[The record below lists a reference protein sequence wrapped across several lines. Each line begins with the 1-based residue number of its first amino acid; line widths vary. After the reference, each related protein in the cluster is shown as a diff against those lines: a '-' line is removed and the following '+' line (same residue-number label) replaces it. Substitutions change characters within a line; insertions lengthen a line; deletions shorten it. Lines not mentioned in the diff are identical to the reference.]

1 VSLLLT
7 LSALVVA
14 VLDVAAAELDC
25 SPSVLDDVLAAS
37 DEDDELLLS
46 LADEDDTIS
55 RLLLELAE
63 LSELEEELVSGTL
76 VEASAA
82 KLCTGFNCKPT
93 HKDIVVI
100 KPNVQ
105 NFPVLYIL

>member
-1 VSLLLT
+1 VSLFLT
-7 LSALVVA
+7 FSALVAA
-14 VLDVAAAELDC
+14 VLDAAAELDC
-25 SPSVLDDVLAAS
+25 SPSILDDVLAAS
-37 DEDDELLLS
+37 EEDEELLLS
-46 LADEDDTIS
+46 LADEDDAIS

-63 LSELEEELVSGTL
+63 LSVLEDELVPGTL

-105 NFPVLYIL
+105 NFPALYIL

>member
-1 VSLLLT
+1 MSLFLT

-37 DEDDELLLS
+37 EEDEELLLS
-46 LADEDDTIS
+46 LADEDDAIS

-63 LSELEEELVSGTL
+63 LSVLEEELVSGTF
-76 VEASAA
+76 VEVSAA

-105 NFPVLYIL
+105 NFPALYIL

>member
-1 VSLLLT
+1 MSLFLT

-14 VLDVAAAELDC
+14 VLDVTAAELDC

-37 DEDDELLLS
+37 EEDEELLLS
-46 LADEDDTIS
+46 LVDEDDAIS

-63 LSELEEELVSGTL
+63 LSVLEDELVSETF

-105 NFPVLYIL
+105 NFPALYIL

>member
-1 VSLLLT
+1 MSLLLT

-93 HKDIVVI
+93 HKEIVVI

>member
-1 VSLLLT
+1 VSLFLT

-25 SPSVLDDVLAAS
+25 SSSVLDDVLAAS
-37 DEDDELLLS
+37 EEDDELLLS